1 MSDLNTGH
9 RKRMKAKFALSH
21 GSFQDYEI
29 LEMLLYNVYPRR
41 DTRDIA
47 KTILQ
52 TYGSLKK
59 LYLQDLDSLSA
70 DNNLPEG
77 LKFQISLL
85 QELFIR
91 LTIDSNNDTKTKT
104 HILGD
109 WNSVLKYLKFDIGYK
124 MREFFKVL
132 YLNRKNILINTQLF
146 DSGTVDKVVVYPR
159 EIVKGAINNNA
170 SAVVIAHN
178 HPSGDPTPST
188 QDIKITELIKSA
200 LETVEVVLHDH
211 VIIANDKYYSF
222 KNHGLL

>member
-1 MSDLNTGH
+1 MSNLNVGH
-9 RKRMKAKFALSH
+9 RKRMKAKFALSPS
-21 GSFQDYEI
+21 SFQDYEI

-41 DTRDIA
+41 DTKDIA

-59 LYLQDLDSLSA
+59 LYLQDLDSLSV
-70 DNNLPEG
+70 DDSLPEG

-85 QELFIR
+85 QELFTR
-91 LTIDSNNDTKTKT
+91 LTIDTNNNAET

-159 EIVKGAINNNA
+159 EIVKGAITNNA

-178 HPSGDPTPST
+178 HPSGDPTPSK

-200 LETVEVVLHDH
+200 LETVEVMLHDH
-211 VIIANDKYYSF
+211 IIIANDKYYSF